1 MIARIEAKV
10 AASGVPTAASA
21 PAAEHITDIVLA
33 LRDLARRVDA
43 MIALAAAADTATI
56 AAIGATSPVLVD
68 PPPPLPRAAPNDSL
82 AALRALSE
90 EELIAL
96 CS

>member
-1 MIARIEAKV
+1 M
-10 AASGVPTAASA
+10 
-21 PAAEHITDIVLA
+21 
-33 LRDLARRVDA
+33 
-43 MIALAAAADTATI
+43 
-56 AAIGATSPVLVD
+56 
-68 PPPPLPRAAPNDSL
+68 PRAAPNDSL

>member
-1 MIARIEAKV
+1 MTNDPYLSKFERPCDIACPCR
-10 AASGVPTAASA
+10 S
-21 PAAEHITDIVLA
+21 
-33 LRDLARRVDA
+33 
-43 MIALAAAADTATI
+43 AAA
-56 AAIGATSPVLVD
+56 
-68 PPPPLPRAAPNDSL
+68 LPRAAPNDSL